1 MDFHGLSSSCWCK
14 IDFNA
19 SRQGAPAIDLINGS
33 HPAAGITEE
42 SKWAPPGHCRLS
54 RLGHGH
60 KKKKHHGKKIV
71 TKLECS
77 SIASIAQVFQ
87 KLKLK
92 KSRTSRKPMEIS
104 AECNIEFHETS

>member
-1 MDFHGLSSSCWCK
+1 MVFL
-14 IDFNA
+14 
-19 SRQGAPAIDLINGS
+19 Q
-33 HPAAGITEE
+33 AAGVKSTSMRAKVHLPSTSLTALTQLQESLKSPSGLLLDIADCRDLAMAIT
-42 SKWAPPGHCRLS
+42 
-54 RLGHGH
+54 
-60 KKKKHHGKKIV
+60 KKNHGKKIV